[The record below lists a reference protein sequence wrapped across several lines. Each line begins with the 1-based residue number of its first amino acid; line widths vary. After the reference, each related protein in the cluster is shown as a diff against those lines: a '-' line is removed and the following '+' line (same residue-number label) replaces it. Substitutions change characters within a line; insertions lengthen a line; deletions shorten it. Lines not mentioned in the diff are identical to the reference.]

1 MEESA
6 NHLVYIVLI
15 KNPLNIVHD
24 KESFDQTSFWLHPIV
39 CLTKLSFAA
48 GPSLEF
54 VSLVLLQ
61 YNNGQKRF
69 QKWQVLEMVCDIRKG
84 TYQG

>member
-24 KESFDQTSFWLHPIV
+24 KEPFDQTSFWLHPIV

-54 VSLVLLQ
+54 VPLQ
-61 YNNGQKRF
+61 YNGQKRF
-69 QKWQVLEMVCDIRKG
+69 QKR
-84 TYQG
+84 